1 MAGPYDVLGVT
12 FEDSDEAIRAR
23 YLALVRE
30 FPPERNAERFSQIRA
45 AYEKVKTLQQRI
57 EHRLYADGKD
67 DTVDDVM
74 REVFSKLP
82 RQRYSLAKLVDAH
95 RKAAR

>member
-12 FEDSDEAIRAR
+12 VDATDEAIRLR
-23 YLALVRE
+23 YLDLVRE
-30 FPPERNAERFSQIRA
+30 YPPERHADRFNQIRA

-57 EHRLYADGKD
+57 EYRLYFEGRE

-74 REVFSKLP
+74 REVFARLP

>member
-12 FEDSDEAIRAR
+12 FEDSDEAIRSR
-23 YLALVRE
+23 YLTLVRE
-30 FPPERNAERFSQIRA
+30 FPPERNAERFNQIRA

-57 EHRLYADGKD
+57 EHLLYSDGKD
-67 DTVDDVM
+67 DSVDDVM

-82 RQRYSLAKLVDAH
+82 RQRYTLAKLVDAH